1 MNRHG
6 PGGLLIILGTF
17 IIALALSQIPLPTF
31 LEWWRPEFV
40 ALSVIYWIMALPQ
53 RFGVGSAWI
62 IGFML
67 DVLKGSVLGIN
78 ALALTVIAFSTLLLH
93 KRLRMYPLWQQG
105 LVVFFLIVINQ
116 LIFYC
121 FQAITG
127 TTAGDFKFLIPALV
141 SALLW
146 PWVFVLL
153 RSIRRTFKVS

>member
-1 MNRHG
+1 MSKHS

-17 IIALALSQIPLPTF
+17 IVALALSQMPLPTF

-40 ALSVIYWIMALPQ
+40 ALFVIYWVMALPQ
-53 RFGVGSAWI
+53 RFGVGSAWVM
-62 IGFML
+62 GFML

-78 ALALTVIAFSTLLLH
+78 ALALTLIAFSTLLLH
-93 KRLRMYPLWQQG
+93 KRLRMYPVWQQG
-105 LVVFFLIVINQ
+105 FVVFFLIVINQ
-116 LIFYC
+116 LIFYW
-121 FQAITG
+121 FQALAG
-127 TTAGDFKFLIPALV
+127 TTAGNFQFLIPAAV

>member
-1 MNRHG
+1 
-6 PGGLLIILGTF
+6 
-17 IIALALSQIPLPTF
+17 
-31 LEWWRPEFV
+31 
-40 ALSVIYWIMALPQ
+40 MALPQ

-105 LVVFFLIVINQ
+105 LVVFFLVVINQ

-127 TTAGDFKFLIPALV
+127 TTAGDLQFLIPAFV